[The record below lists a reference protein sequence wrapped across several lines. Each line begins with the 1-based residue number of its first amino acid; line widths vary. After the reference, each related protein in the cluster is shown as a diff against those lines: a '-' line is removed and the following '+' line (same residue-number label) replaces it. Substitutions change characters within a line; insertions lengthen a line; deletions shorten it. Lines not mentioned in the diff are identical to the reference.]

1 MRRVRRTAFAIA
13 GAAALAALV
22 GCATVPERPMA
33 SAPPA
38 FRVVDERP
46 LADSLDP
53 RRMPEIVSA
62 DLVAPAGVE
71 RTYLVLDGSR
81 AGARVIQ
88 LATEVD
94 GGGRI
99 VAETVVGPDG
109 VPRPSERMALV
120 AREGGFALLEVETPE
135 EDSRSLFAEGLP
147 FAPRALAPGAA
158 SEGSSPMRVVR
169 ISDGSS
175 RAKGRAERSAR
186 IRGAATVELA
196 GERLESIV
204 VEVTFSANL
213 DAARVRRTSELF
225 VVPGRGVV
233 AERWNERLVVLGL
246 FPRSSGETVALVG
259 SVHVGSPPLE
269 GAR

>member
-1 MRRVRRTAFAIA
+1 
-13 GAAALAALV
+13 
-22 GCATVPERPMA
+22 
-33 SAPPA
+33 
-38 FRVVDERP
+38 
-46 LADSLDP
+46 
-53 RRMPEIVSA
+53 MPEIVSA

-109 VPRPSERMALV
+109 IPRASERMALV

-135 EDSRSLFAEGLP
+135 EDSRSLFAGLP

-169 ISDGSS
+169 ISNGSS

-204 VEVTFSANL
+204 VEVSFSANL